1 MFLGVL
7 PWVLFPFCSEREA
20 KVMKANSWLYHYY
33 MVQSRLQYNLAYGGQ
48 PASIAA
54 ALYPQMMQ
62 HMMQSSGPTSPG
74 GTPTGPPPPP
84 GQMMSQI

>member
-1 MFLGVL
+1 M
-7 PWVLFPFCSEREA
+7 R
-20 KVMKANSWLYHYY
+20 ANSWLYHYY

-62 HMMQSSGPTSPG
+62 HMMQSTGPTSPG
-74 GTPTGPPPPP
+74 GTPTGPPLPP
-84 GQMMSQI
+84 GKYFIFNRFPKSASARFTQPLLHLVE